1 VELTELHEIKL
12 MQLNVPFTSEGHD
25 KVILLSILKVETI
38 IPNFG
43 CNLIIFLNR
52 MYFRLS
58 FMLAE
63 IMLILYHSIKS
74 EVIHPCDFSLQ
85 LEPV

>member
-1 VELTELHEIKL
+1 MFHS
-12 MQLNVPFTSEGHD
+12 Q
-25 KVILLSILKVETI
+25 LKVMI
-38 IPNFG
+38 
-43 CNLIIFLNR
+43 R

-74 EVIHPCDFSLQ
+74 EGLASSTTRGKEVHHVHVHEFIILRSKDDYPNEDMDSQICCYLPSYLD
-85 LEPV
+85 